1 MNYIYV
7 FLQEIID
14 YGKYLQ
20 KGTLKLNK
28 QVIIYNI
35 YIKLMNDQQ
44 LTITIY

>member
-20 KGTLKLNK
+20 GTLKLNK